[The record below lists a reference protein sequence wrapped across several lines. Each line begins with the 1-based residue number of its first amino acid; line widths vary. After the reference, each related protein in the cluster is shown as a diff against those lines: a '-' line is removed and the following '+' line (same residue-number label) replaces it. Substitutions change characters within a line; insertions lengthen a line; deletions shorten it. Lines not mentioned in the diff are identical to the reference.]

1 MNRIEIF
8 EAELK
13 LMNKIWL
20 DGSIKAIDLSRYAT
34 EHFGWKKNT
43 TYSILR
49 PMLAKGIVQRQEP
62 GFILIPLVSK
72 EQVTIWELQGV
83 ADRLFDGDIN
93 LLLNS
98 SAFKKI
104 TEGNINEMYR

>member
-1 MNRIEIF
+1 MNRVEIF
-8 EAELK
+8 ESELK

-49 PMLAKGIVQRQEP
+49 PMLAKGIVSRQDP
-62 GFILIPLVSK
+62 GFVLVPMVTK
-72 EQVTIWELQGV
+72 EQVTAWELQSV
-83 ADRLFDGDIN
+83 ADKLFGGDIG
-93 LLLNS
+93 LLVES
-98 SAFKKI
+98 SGFNDFLCAFKSKP
-104 TEGNINEMYR
+104 

>member
-1 MNRIEIF
+1 MNRVEIF
-8 EAELK
+8 ESELK

-49 PMLAKGIVQRQEP
+49 PMLAKGIVSRQEP
-62 GFILIPLVSK
+62 GFVLVPMVTR
-72 EQVTIWELQGV
+72 EQVTVWELQSV
-83 ADRLFDGDIN
+83 ADKLFGGNVN
-93 LLLNS
+93 LLVNS
-98 SAFKKI
+98 SAFKEFVNVHTGK
-104 TEGNINEMYR
+104 E

>member
-1 MNRIEIF
+1 MDRIEIF

-49 PMLAKGIVQRQEP
+49 PMLAKSIVSRQDP
-62 GFILIPLVSK
+62 GFVLVPMVTK
-72 EQVTIWELQGV
+72 EQVTSWELQSV
-83 ADRLFDGDIN
+83 ADKLFGGDAG
-93 LLLNS
+93 LLVNS
-98 SAFKKI
+98 SGFKDFFNAHTGK
-104 TEGNINEMYR
+104 E